1 MFYLYTFL
9 LLVIT
14 CIASISFKCCI
25 KVAIKIRILSVIVFS
40 ILLLR
45 YATLLILFY
54 SSKITYLYNLK
65 YSFSLQLCVIPI
77 LISIIMYIVI
87 RNNKINF
94 NYVYLL
100 AIIFLFVYIGIVL
113 RNEVSL
119 RMFTDYRF
127 GYYMYFANEY
137 ILVYYGAINLI
148 ALIFN
153 VWMLYESNDKRIIYL
168 CIFSALISV
177 IEVVVSL
184 MGIKVMPQYLLG
196 ELLWASTLVYSVIRI
211 KKSKKY

>member
-14 CIASISFKCCI
+14 CIVSVSFKCCI
-25 KVAIKIRILSVIVFS
+25 KVARKIRILSLIVFS

-65 YSFSLQLCVIPI
+65 YSFSLQLCAIPV
-77 LISIIMYIVI
+77 LISIIIYIVI
-87 RNNKINF
+87 RNNKISF

-100 AIIFLFVYIGIVL
+100 AITFLFIYIGIVL
-113 RNEVSL
+113 KNEVSL
-119 RMFTDYRF
+119 RMFMDYKF
-127 GYYMYFANEY
+127 GYYMYFVNEY

-148 ALIFN
+148 ALIFTI
-153 VWMLYESNDKRIIYL
+153 WMLYESNDKRTIYL
-168 CIFSALISV
+168 CIFSALVSV
-177 IEVVVSL
+177 IEVVATL
-184 MGIKVMPQYLLG
+184 MGIRVMPQYLLG
-196 ELLWASTLVYSVIRI
+196 ELCWISALVYSIKRI
-211 KKSKKY
+211 KKSK